1 MSSKEE
7 LIKEFETS
15 VEEDIKKRQK
25 SIEEGETLDKA
36 IHQRMDAGEIG
47 IPLGTDLHV
56 GVIMAGLAII
66 VTLFALYM
74 IFGVSPGQYS
84 G

>member
-25 SIEEGETLDKA
+25 SIEDGETLDKA
-36 IHQRMDAGEIG
+36 IHQRMDAREIG
-47 IPLGTDLHV
+47 ITLGTDIHV
-56 GVIMAGLAII
+56 AVIMAGLAII

-74 IFGVSPGQYS
+74 IFGVSPEHYS

>member
-1 MSSKEE
+1 MNSLEE
-7 LIKEFETS
+7 SVIEFEAT
-15 VEEDIKKRQK
+15 VNEDIKKRQM
-25 SIEEGETLDKA
+25 SIDEGETLDKE

-47 IPLGTDLHV
+47 ISLGTDLHV

-66 VTLFALYM
+66 FTLFALYM
-74 IFGVSPGQYS
+74 IFGVNPGHYS

>member
-1 MSSKEE
+1 MNSLDE
-7 LIKEFETS
+7 LVREFEAT
-15 VEEDIKKRQK
+15 VKEDMKKRQK

-47 IPLGTDLHV
+47 ISLGTDIHV

-66 VTLFALYM
+66 VTLFSLYI
-74 IFGVSPGQYS
+74 IFGVSPGHYL

>member
-1 MSSKEE
+1 MNSLEE
-7 LIKEFETS
+7 LEKEFEVT
-15 VEEDIKKRQK
+15 VKEDIKKRQK
-25 SIEEGETLDKA
+25 SIEEGETLDKE

-47 IPLGTDLHV
+47 ISLGTDLHV

-66 VTLFALYM
+66 ITLLALYM
-74 IFGVSPGQYS
+74 IFGFSPVHYS

>member
-1 MSSKEE
+1 MNSLEE
-7 LIKEFETS
+7 LVKEFEAT
-15 VEEDIKKRQK
+15 VKEDIKKRQK

-47 IPLGTDLHV
+47 ISQGTDIHV

-74 IFGVSPGQYS
+74 IFGVSPGHYL

>member
-1 MSSKEE
+1 MSNQEE
-7 LIKEFETS
+7 LVNELKAS
-15 VEEDIKKRQK
+15 VDQDLKKRQK
-25 SIEEGETLDKA
+25 SIEDGEALDKI

-47 IPLGTDLHV
+47 ISLGTDIHV

-66 VTLFALYM
+66 VTLFALYL
-74 IFGVSPGQYS
+74 IFGVSPGHYS

>member
-1 MSSKEE
+1 MRSQEE
-7 LIKEFETS
+7 LVKEFETT
-15 VEEDIKKRQK
+15 VEEDIKKRK
-25 SIEEGETLDKA
+25 VSIEDGETLDKV

-47 IPLGTDLHV
+47 VTLGTDRHV
-56 GVIMAGLAII
+56 GVIMACLATV

-74 IFGVSPGQYS
+74 IFEFSPGHYT

>member
-1 MSSKEE
+1 MSSVEE
-7 LIKEFETS
+7 LLKEFEVT
-15 VEEDIKKRQK
+15 VEEDTKKRQK

-47 IPLGTDLHV
+47 ISLGTDIHV

-66 VTLFALYM
+66 VTLFSLYI
-74 IFGVSPGQYS
+74 IFGVSPGHYL

>member
-1 MSSKEE
+1 MNSLEE
-7 LIKEFETS
+7 LAKEFEAT
-15 VEEDIKKRQK
+15 VKEDVKKRQK

-36 IHQRMDAGEIG
+36 IQQRMDAGEIG
-47 IPLGTDLHV
+47 VPLGTDIHV
-56 GVIMAGLAII
+56 GIIMACLTII

-74 IFGVSPGQYS
+74 IFGVTPGQYS

>member
-1 MSSKEE
+1 MNSLEE
-7 LIKEFETS
+7 LVKEFEAT
-15 VEEDIKKRQK
+15 VKEDIKKRQK
-25 SIEEGETLDKA
+25 SIEEGETLDKV
-36 IHQRMDAGEIG
+36 ILQRMDAGEIG
-47 IPLGTDLHV
+47 IPLGADLHV

-74 IFGVSPGQYS
+74 IFGVSPWHYS

>member
-1 MSSKEE
+1 MNSQEE
-7 LIKEFETS
+7 LVKEFEAT
-15 VEEDIKKRQK
+15 VKEDIKKRQK
-25 SIEEGETLDKA
+25 SIEEGETLDKT
-36 IHQRMDAGEIG
+36 IHKRMDAGEIG
-47 IPLGTDLHV
+47 ISLGTDIHV

-74 IFGVSPGQYS
+74 VFGVSPEHHS